1 MRSVPDAS
9 VVAGL
14 RTGDQSAFEA
24 AYQRYKAD
32 VLSLVAAML
41 GQQDGAWDVLHDV
54 FVSLARQGPRLDPDC
69 NLKGYLMTS
78 AANRVRDRLRKR
90 QPRQADTE
98 TLAEVHSRSP
108 GDPLNV
114 LIRKSEASQLWRA
127 LAALP
132 EEQRAAVALRIYG
145 GLTVRQIAQREGVS
159 ENTVQSRYR
168 YAIEKLRQEYTEKRP

>member
-14 RTGDQSAFEA
+14 RTGDQTALEA

-54 FVSLARQGPRLDPDC
+54 FVSLARHGPRLDPNC
-69 NLKGYLMTS
+69 NLKGYVMTS
-78 AANRVRDRLRKR
+78 AANRVRDRLKKR
-90 QPRQADTE
+90 QPRQTDTE

-114 LIRKSEASQLWRA
+114 LIHRSEVSELWRA
-127 LAALP
+127 LSALP
-132 EEQRAAVALRIYG
+132 QEQRAVVALRIYG
-145 GLTVRQIAQREGVS
+145 GLTVRQIARCEGVS

-168 YAIEKLRQEYTEKRP
+168 YAIEKLRQAYTETQP